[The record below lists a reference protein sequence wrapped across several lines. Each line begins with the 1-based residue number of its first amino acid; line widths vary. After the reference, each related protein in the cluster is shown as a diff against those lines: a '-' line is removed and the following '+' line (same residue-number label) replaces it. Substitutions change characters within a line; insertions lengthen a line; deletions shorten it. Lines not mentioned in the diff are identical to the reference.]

1 MLIFYLSLIET
12 QKDQSKFT
20 QLYKQYQYLMY
31 HIAYQILYNEQ
42 DAEDMVHKAFLKI
55 IDHLQEYEDVFS
67 YKTKNRVCIIV
78 RNLSINEYNRKKRYS
93 TIQRLVKSIIRKR
106 ELNETIRLLD

>member
-67 YKTKNRVCIIV
+67 YKTKIGYASLFEISQLMNIIE
-78 RNLSINEYNRKKRYS
+78 RKDILQFLSRK
-93 TIQRLVKSIIRKR
+93 
-106 ELNETIRLLD
+106 